1 MTIHEAI
8 DAAHAGR
15 SSTVCCPAHEDRSP
29 SLSVFTG
36 VNQPILLHCHSGCTL
51 PEILVAAGLTMND
64 IGNPSSSSFRRVPAP
79 KRSSPTTPPPLTQ
92 EAIDAITR
100 EFPSDLKS
108 LFHESPNPCVD
119 VPEPELWK
127 VFLSTLYAPTDIV
140 WMGTKF
146 NSGEPRHARN
156 FRTVGEW
163 VDGDPVGPLTSLS
176 TFKLGSFSRGLSSVD
191 KPKYF
196 VVESDTVPISQQ
208 GTAIRFCRQFAELG
222 AIVHSGNKSLHAWFR
237 RPTEPVVMA
246 ELQRIMPQLGAD
258 PTGLTNAAQPFRLPG
273 FKREDSDRSTGLL
286 WLAGGPV

>member
-1 MTIHEAI
+1 MMDMIRADLALLGIHHDLFSSEAAVQSAGRV
-8 DAAHAGR
+8 DAAFAR
-15 SSTVCCPAHEDRSP
+15 ASATVVTSF
-29 SLSVFTG
+29 V
-36 VNQPILLHCHSGCTL
+36 SG
-51 PEILVAAGLTMND
+51 PEAMTE
-64 IGNPSSSSFRRVPAP
+64 
-79 KRSSPTTPPPLTQ
+79 RSSPTTPPALSQ
-92 EAIDAITR
+92 EARDAITR
-100 EFPSDLKS
+100 EFPSDIRD
-108 LFHESPNPCVD
+108 LFHESPNPCVN
-119 VPEPELWK
+119 VPEHGLWK

-146 NSGEPRHARN
+146 DSGEPRHARN

-163 VDGDPVGPLTSLS
+163 VDGDPVGHLTSLS

-237 RPTEPVVMA
+237 RPSDPVVMA

-273 FKREDSDRSTGLL
+273 FRREGSDRYTGLL

>member
-36 VNQPILLHCHSGCTL
+36 VNQPILLHCHAGCTL
-51 PEILVAAGLTMND
+51 PEILIAAGLTMND
-64 IGNPSSSSFRRVPAP
+64 IGNPSSSSFRRVTAP
-79 KRSSPTTPPPLTQ
+79 ERSAPTTPPPLTQ
-92 EAIDAITR
+92 EARDAITR
-100 EFPSDLKS
+100 EFPSDLRS

-237 RPTEPVVMA
+237 RPSDPVVMA

-273 FKREDSDRSTGLL
+273 FKREDSDRYTGLL